1 MSQHT
6 KSRKTALW
14 VVSSLAAWIAILG
27 PGAPSIFALPAHDAQ
42 SAASVADAAR
52 KARNEK
58 KEPTKTAKVY
68 TNDDV
73 VGLTGDISVVGIRP
87 EAPPTPV
94 KAADAAAPA
103 QKPAAP
109 QAAQKDE
116 AYWRKAFAADRKTL
130 ADDSKELDVLQRE
143 LNLKQEQYY
152 SNPNTALIQQNTRQ
166 DIDDSEKQI
175 ETKKQDV
182 AKDTQ
187 AISDLEDQLQQSG
200 GDPGWSREP

>member
-6 KSRKTALW
+6 KSRKTALL
-14 VVSSLAAWIAILG
+14 VVCSLAAWIAILG
-27 PGAPSIFALPAHDAQ
+27 PGAPSIFAFPAQGAQ
-42 SAASVADAAR
+42 SDASVADAAR

-73 VGLTGDISVVGIRP
+73 VGLTGNISVVGIQP
-87 EAPPTPV
+87 EGPATPV

-103 QKPAAP
+103 QKPAAL
-109 QAAQKDE
+109 QAGQKDE
-116 AYWRKAFAADRKTL
+116 ASWRKSFAAARKTL

-143 LNLKQEQYY
+143 LNLKQQQYY

-166 DIDDSEKQI
+166 DIDDSQKQI
-175 ETKKQDV
+175 DTKKQDV